1 MGLKNVVSPF
11 IRFLKTSVTLEPV
24 IIVYTFAAFV
34 LDGSKITTNLL
45 IFKICNLTEFTNDT
59 ENIDCSNITWIAE
72 QDEVMKDV
80 NNFQVMS
87 SPIFMPKITCV
98 KNNNH
103 HNTHCYLLL
112 IKTVA
117 L

>member
-87 SPIFMPKITCV
+87 SPIFMPK
-98 KNNNH
+98 NH
-103 HNTHCYLLL
+103 MCINTIIIMGIVIYF
-112 IKTVA
+112 
-117 L
+117 